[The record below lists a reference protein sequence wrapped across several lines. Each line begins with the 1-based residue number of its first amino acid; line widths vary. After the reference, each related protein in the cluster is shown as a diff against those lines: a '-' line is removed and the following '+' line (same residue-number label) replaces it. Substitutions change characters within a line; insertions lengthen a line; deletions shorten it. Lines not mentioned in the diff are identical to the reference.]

1 MINLKVNIM
10 NYKSILV
17 ILLAIILIKYNK
29 NELQTINIKFNK
41 KKLNYNHTSIYLN
54 QLKKSR
60 EFRKCKYATIFII
73 LFLIVLCFLI
83 QQLIFKASGHG
94 IVFIIFYAFAV
105 YLLILRY
112 LRNKYIYTYRE
123 EIVKPV
129 INHFI
134 KELTYNPEY
143 IPVVS
148 MYTFFD
154 RKSNIN
160 NYSVEADY
168 KYAEFDR
175 FSSLEVNSYMT
186 YPYDDGYY
194 YFSDIKTYKKD
205 MPDKSLR
212 RILIFSGI
220 FSIMEFNNNFNN
232 YIYFFNKKIKRF
244 KDINYIDLNNK
255 FLKSHYDIYSDTYNN
270 EFILE
275 LANVVERLRRETG
288 IKFEFK
294 IYHNNIAFRFFVPE
308 LFKPS
313 LFFSGKRNFYLS
325 ITIIKQVTLIIE
337 EILKILNKSSNNM
350 I

>member
-1 MINLKVNIM
+1 MD
-10 NYKSILV
+10 YKSILIILRA
-17 ILLAIILIKYNK
+17 ILLLMHRK
-29 NELQTINIKFNK
+29 NELQTINIKGK
-41 KKLNYNHTSIYLN
+41 GKLSYNDMNVYLK

-83 QQLIFKASGHG
+83 QQLIFKASGFG

-112 LRNKYIYTYRE
+112 LRNKYIFTYRKE
-123 EIVKPV
+123 VIKPI

-134 KELTYNPEY
+134 EELTYSAEY
-143 IPVVS
+143 IPVLS

-160 NYSVEADY
+160 NYLVEADY

-194 YFSDIKTYKKD
+194 YFSDIKTYERLVTT
-205 MPDKSLR
+205 KSR
-212 RILIFSGI
+212 RKVLEFSGI
-220 FSIMEFNNNFNN
+220 FSLMQFNNDFNN
-232 YIYFFNKKIKRF
+232 YIYFVNKKIRRLKN
-244 KDINYIDLNNK
+244 KNYVDLNNK
-255 FLKSHYDIYSDTYNN
+255 FLISQYDIYSDTYNN

>member
-1 MINLKVNIM
+1 M
-10 NYKSILV
+10 NYKSILI
-17 ILLAIILIKYNK
+17 ILLAILLLMHRK
-29 NELQTINIKFNK
+29 NELQTINIKGK
-41 KKLNYNHTSIYLN
+41 GKLSYNDMNVYLK

-83 QQLIFKASGHG
+83 QQLIFKASGFG

-112 LRNKYIYTYRE
+112 LRNKYIFTYRKE
-123 EIVKPV
+123 VIKPI

-148 MYTFFD
+148 IYTFFD

-160 NYSVEADY
+160 NYSVEDDY

-194 YFSDIKTYKKD
+194 YFSDIKTYERLVTT
-205 MPDKSLR
+205 KSR
-212 RILIFSGI
+212 RKVLEFSGI
-220 FSIMEFNNNFNN
+220 FSLMQFNNDFNN
-232 YIYFFNKKIKRF
+232 YIYFVNKKIRRLKN
-244 KDINYIDLNNK
+244 KNYVDLNNK
-255 FLKSHYDIYSDTYNN
+255 FLISQYDIYSDTYNN

-275 LANVVERLRRETG
+275 LANVVERLRKETG